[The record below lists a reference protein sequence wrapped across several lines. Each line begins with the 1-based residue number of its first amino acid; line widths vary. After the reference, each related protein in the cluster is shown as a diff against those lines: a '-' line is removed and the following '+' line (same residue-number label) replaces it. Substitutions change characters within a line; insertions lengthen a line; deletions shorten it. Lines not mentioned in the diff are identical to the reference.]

1 MGYLGRTSAPAK
13 RCRQE
18 DAGFPVGLHDPG
30 PGQEPVL
37 LGRGRAG
44 SLQMGQLGTH
54 ASDRTNK

>member
-18 DAGFPVGLHDPG
+18 AAGFPVGLHDPG
-30 PGQEPVL
+30 QEPVL
-37 LGRGRAG
+37 LGRGKAG

-54 ASDRTNK
+54 ASDRTHK